1 MLKSGAF
8 VSEPQQSY
16 NATWRTLEPSE
27 PKGKSNYNN
36 IKWIIF
42 HLQKEFYDWTCD
54 HFNLSLICFNSVF
67 RRLWPGQTTSRT
79 LAFQMT
85 FLIWMTSQYWYVDLY
100 CIRWLF
106 INNFFLLTI
115 KTDQAHYTMNN
126 FPSSSMYF
134 IRSFSPGRC
143 NLPLFFELTE
153 NYILQHFLQDL
164 SFNQLTEI
172 PRDLENSRNM
182 LVLNL
187 SHNR

>member
-85 FLIWMTSQYWYVDLY
+85 FLIWMTSRYWYVDLY
-100 CIRWLF
+100 CIHWLF
-106 INNFFLLTI
+106 INNFFFFWRLR
-115 KTDQAHYTMNN
+115 Q
-126 FPSSSMYF
+126 
-134 IRSFSPGRC
+134 IRLITQWIIFHH
-143 NLPLFFELTE
+143 LPCIS
-153 NYILQHFLQDL
+153 YDL
-164 SFNQLTEI
+164 SHLGDVIYPFF
-172 PRDLENSRNM
+172 
-182 LVLNL
+182 L
-187 SHNR
+187 SWQRIIYSNIFCRTWASTSWQKFQGIWRILGICWS

>member
-1 MLKSGAF
+1 MIVAIPGFCKQGIFWNCIALIWSIERCDHLPLHTHTDLMFSLFSEMLKSGAF

-100 CIRWLF
+100 YIRWLF
-106 INNFFLLTI
+106 INNFF
-115 KTDQAHYTMNN
+115 
-126 FPSSSMYF
+126 
-134 IRSFSPGRC
+134 SF
-143 NLPLFFELTE
+143 
-153 NYILQHFLQDL
+153 D
-164 SFNQLTEI
+164 
-172 PRDLENSRNM
+172 D
-182 LVLNL
+182 
-187 SHNR
+187 